1 MRVVTKQCRT
11 SGADLHVQYR
21 SITAIEI
28 IPEIAIDKPL
38 QLKPSIILEN
48 TTKLKNFKNFESA
61 CLMNSR
67 E

>member
-38 QLKPSIILEN
+38 QLKARN
-48 TTKLKNFKNFESA
+48 NFGEHYEAEKF
-61 CLMNSR
+61 
-67 E
+67 